1 MVSRESHRGLSPDR
15 TYESNSTK
23 QEQLVVSTLKAAIIY
38 FGLVF
43 SAGRVL
49 GIIRT
54 LWLVPL
60 AGERTAELIET
71 PFMVIVV

>member
-1 MVSRESHRGLSPDR
+1 
-15 TYESNSTK
+15 
-23 QEQLVVSTLKAAIIY
+23 VSTLKAAIIY